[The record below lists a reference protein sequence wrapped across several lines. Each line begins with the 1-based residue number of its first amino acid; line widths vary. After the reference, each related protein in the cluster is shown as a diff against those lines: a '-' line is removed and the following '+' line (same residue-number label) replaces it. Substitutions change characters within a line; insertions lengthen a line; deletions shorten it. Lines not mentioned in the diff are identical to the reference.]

1 MPQYNKSCNNFLSV
15 ELCRYCGSDI
25 PGETDGFTS
34 LYDKSMVLHFVSNSY
49 TQFGGFHATY
59 VSVNATEEAIQAAF
73 IAAQKLA
80 AAEDIGMI
88 I

>member
-1 MPQYNKSCNNFLSV
+1 
-15 ELCRYCGSDI
+15 
-25 PGETDGFTS
+25 
-34 LYDKSMVLHFVSNSY
+34 MVLHFVSNSY